1 MTVKLE
7 ISEDLLKDLD
17 IEDSSNLKEIL
28 EMGIKQVKI
37 EKALQSFKEGTI
49 SLAKA
54 AELADIPLREM
65 MLHASAR
72 GITPA
77 YDQEM
82 IEEEIQ

>member
-17 IEDSSNLKEIL
+17 IKASNLKEIL
-28 EMGIKQVKI
+28 EMGIKQMKI
-37 EKALQSFKEGTI
+37 EKALQSFKERKI

-54 AELADIPLREM
+54 AELADIPLSEM
-65 MLHASAR
+65 MLQASAR
-72 GITPA
+72 GIKPI

-82 IEEEIQ
+82 IDEEIQ